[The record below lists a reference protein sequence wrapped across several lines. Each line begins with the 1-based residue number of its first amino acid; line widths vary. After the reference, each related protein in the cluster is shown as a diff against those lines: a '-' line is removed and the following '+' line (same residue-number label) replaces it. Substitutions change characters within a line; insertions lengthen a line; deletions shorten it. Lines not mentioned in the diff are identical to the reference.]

1 MNLPKK
7 HWKIQPHGRGTP
19 LSVFDI
25 PDEEVEVTPT
35 NNGHRMLSPWV
46 INGIAVVVTIIWA
59 TSFVVDMLSTEYS
72 PPVGIHVVFTTVV
85 GSIFG
90 YQLVSGKEK

>member
-1 MNLPKK
+1 MEPKK
-7 HWKIQPHGRGTP
+7 RWKIFPHGEGLP
-19 LSVFDI
+19 LSIFDI
-25 PDEEVEVTPT
+25 PDEEVKVTG
-35 NNGHRMLSPWV
+35 NGNKVNPWV

-59 TSFVVDMLSTEYS
+59 ASFVVDMLSIDYA

-90 YQLVSGKEK
+90 YQLVSGKER